1 VQFFFPN
8 PAAINIIKFV
18 LIVCCACIVAA
29 CSSGNDPKNN
39 LAVKSQQ
46 YFVQGEKLYITHC
59 SNCHQ
64 ENGKGLGLLYPPLD
78 KSDFMD
84 NNFEKVVCL
93 MKNGIEG
100 EIIVDGRQFNKKMPG
115 IPSLTDLEITE
126 ISTYIYNKWGN
137 RRDSISLQQVS
148 TILRECTPAN

>member
-1 VQFFFPN
+1 LANCIKPGL
-8 PAAINIIKFV
+8 ITGLSLII
-18 LIVCCACIVAA
+18 IA
-29 CSSGNDPKNN
+29 CSQSGESNN
-39 LAVKSQQ
+39 LSLKSQQ

-64 ENGKGLGLLYPPLD
+64 TDGSGLGLLYPPVN

-84 NNFEKVVCL
+84 KNFEKVVCL

-100 EIIVDGRQFNKKMPG
+100 ELIVNGKQFNKPMPG

-137 RRDSISLQQVS
+137 RRDSITLQQVS
-148 TILRECTPAN
+148 TILRECKISN

>member
-1 VQFFFPN
+1 
-8 PAAINIIKFV
+8 
-18 LIVCCACIVAA
+18 
-29 CSSGNDPKNN
+29 
-39 LAVKSQQ
+39 
-46 YFVQGEKLYITHC
+46 
-59 SNCHQ
+59 
-64 ENGKGLGLLYPPLD
+64 
-78 KSDFMD
+78 MD

>member
-1 VQFFFPN
+1 MRAINKAFFFRI
-8 PAAINIIKFV
+8 AQLV
-18 LIVCCACIVAA
+18 LASVVGSICAA
-29 CSSGNDPKNN
+29 CSNGSGGKGE
-39 LAVKSQQ
+39 LSIKSQQ

-64 ENGKGLGLLYPPLD
+64 QDGTGLGLLFPPVN

-84 NNFEKVVCL
+84 NNFDKVVCL

-100 EIIVDGRQFNKKMPG
+100 ELYVNGKQFNKKMPG

-137 RRDSISLQQVS
+137 RRDSITLQEVS
-148 TILRECTPAN
+148 TILRVCQPAN

>member
-1 VQFFFPN
+1 LRYLV
-8 PAAINIIKFV
+8 KGG
-18 LIVCCACIVAA
+18 LIVCVALSMIA
-29 CSSGNDPKNN
+29 CSQSKDSKGE
-39 LAVKSQQ
+39 LSLKSQQ
-46 YFVQGEKLYITHC
+46 YFVQGEKLYFTHC

-64 ENGKGLGLLYPPLD
+64 ENGTGLGLLFPPLD

-100 EIIVDGRQFNKKMPG
+100 EIIVNGKQFNKPMPG

-137 RRDSISLQQVS
+137 RRDSISLHQVS
-148 TILRECTPAN
+148 TILRECESTN

>member
-1 VQFFFPN
+1 MHLTRKLLLGN
-8 PAAINIIKFV
+8 CIKLGLITGLSLII
-18 LIVCCACIVAA
+18 IA
-29 CSSGNDPKNN
+29 CSQSGESNN
-39 LAVKSQQ
+39 LSLKSQQ

-64 ENGKGLGLLYPPLD
+64 TDGSGLGLLYPPVN

-84 NNFEKVVCL
+84 KNFEKVVCL
-93 MKNGIEG
+93 MKSGIEG
-100 EIIVDGRQFNKKMPG
+100 ELIVNGKQFNKPMPG

-137 RRDSISLQQVS
+137 RRDSITLQQVS
-148 TILRECTPAN
+148 TILRECKMSN

>member
-1 VQFFFPN
+1 MRYLIKN
-8 PAAINIIKFV
+8 GLIICFV
-18 LIVCCACIVAA
+18 LSVMA
-29 CSSGNDPKNN
+29 CSQNKDAKGDLS
-39 LAVKSQQ
+39 LKSQQ
-46 YFVQGEKLYITHC
+46 YFVQGEKLYVTHC

-64 ENGKGLGLLYPPLD
+64 KNGTGLGLLFPPVN

-84 NNFEKVVCL
+84 QNFEKVICL

-100 EIIVDGRQFNKKMPG
+100 EIIVNGKQFNKAMPG

-126 ISTYIYNKWGN
+126 ITTYIYNKWGN

-148 TILRECTPAN
+148 TILRECPTAN

>member
-1 VQFFFPN
+1 VLLTRKKFLLANCIKPGL
-8 PAAINIIKFV
+8 ITGLSLII
-18 LIVCCACIVAA
+18 IA
-29 CSSGNDPKNN
+29 CSQSGESNN
-39 LAVKSQQ
+39 LSLKSQQ

-64 ENGKGLGLLYPPLD
+64 TDGSGLGLLYPPVN

-84 NNFEKVVCL
+84 KNFEKVVCL

-100 EIIVDGRQFNKKMPG
+100 ELIVNGKQFNKPMPG

-137 RRDSISLQQVS
+137 RRDSITLQQVS
-148 TILRECTPAN
+148 TILRECKISN

>member
-1 VQFFFPN
+1 LEN
-8 PAAINIIKFV
+8 CIKLGLITGLSLII
-18 LIVCCACIVAA
+18 IA
-29 CSSGNDPKNN
+29 CSQSGESNN
-39 LAVKSQQ
+39 LSLKSQQ

-64 ENGKGLGLLYPPLD
+64 TDGSGLGLLYPPVN

-84 NNFEKVVCL
+84 KNFEKVVCL

-100 EIIVDGRQFNKKMPG
+100 ELIVNGKQFNKPMPG
-115 IPSLTDLEITE
+115 IPSLTDLEIAE

-137 RRDSISLQQVS
+137 RRDSITLQQVS
-148 TILRECTPAN
+148 TILRECKISN